1 MLFFNKKISTSP
13 HSNPFKKIY
22 NMLHLIYMDLQTIL
36 VFILAVLTIN
46 LIIVGIYI
54 VLVLKEFRETVKKAN
69 YVLDNVNEFTDHF
82 VSPVTTIASIISGV
96 TESVKAVKKIS
107 SLMDKDSNK
116 SKKEDNNKDE

>member
-1 MLFFNKKISTSP
+1 
-13 HSNPFKKIY
+13 
-22 NMLHLIYMDLQTIL
+22 MDLQTIL